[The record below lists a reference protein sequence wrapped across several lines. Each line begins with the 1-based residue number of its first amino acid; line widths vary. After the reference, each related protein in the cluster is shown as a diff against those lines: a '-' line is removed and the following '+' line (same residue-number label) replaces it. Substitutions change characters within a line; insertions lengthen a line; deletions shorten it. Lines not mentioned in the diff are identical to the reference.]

1 MLKTSLIFICLIS
14 SSWISAEDFE
24 DRDPLQQLNRKVYE
38 LNFEILDP
46 ALIKPLAT
54 LYDCLTPRP
63 VRIGINNFF
72 SNLDEIPNAVNSL
85 LQGKIGQ
92 AANDTSR
99 FIVNSVFG
107 LGGVFDVA
115 TDAGMQPS
123 QGEDFGQTLAVWGVS
138 EGPYLM
144 LPFLGPSTL
153 RDAPSNIL
161 DSFLDPFAYNDNYGM
176 RAGIKAIDIV
186 ALRAELLG
194 IDDVM
199 SGDKYIFVRDVYLQN
214 REYVIADGAIE
225 DDFDDLEDY

>member
-46 ALIKPLAT
+46 ALIKPIAT
-54 LYDCLTPRP
+54 LYDRLTPRS

-92 AANDTSR
+92 AANDTGR

-107 LGGVFDVA
+107 LGGVFDIA

-153 RDAPSNIL
+153 RDAPSNVL

-214 REYVIADGAIE
+214 REYMIADGAIE

>member
-24 DRDPLQQLNRKVYE
+24 DRDPLQQLNRKIYE

-54 LYDCLTPRP
+54 LYDRVTPRP

-92 AANDTSR
+92 AANDTGR

-153 RDAPSNIL
+153 RDAPSNVL
-161 DSFLDPFAYNDNYGM
+161 DSFLEPFAYNDNYGM

>member
-24 DRDPLQQLNRKVYE
+24 DRDPLQQLNRTVYE

-54 LYDCLTPRP
+54 LYDRLTPRP

-92 AANDTSR
+92 AANDTGR

-107 LGGVFDVA
+107 LGGVFDIA

-153 RDAPSNIL
+153 RDAPSNVL

>member
-46 ALIKPLAT
+46 ALIKPIAT
-54 LYDCLTPRP
+54 LYDRLTPRP

-72 SNLDEIPNAVNSL
+72 SNLDEVPNAVNSL

-92 AANDTSR
+92 AANDTGR

-107 LGGVFDVA
+107 LGGVFDIA

-123 QGEDFGQTLAVWGVS
+123 QVEDFGQTLAVWGVS

-153 RDAPSNIL
+153 RDAPSNVL

>member
-54 LYDCLTPRP
+54 LYDRLTPRP

-92 AANDTSR
+92 AANDTGR

-115 TDAGMQPS
+115 TDAGMQSS

>member
-54 LYDCLTPRP
+54 LYDRLTPRP

-92 AANDTSR
+92 AANDTGR

-115 TDAGMQPS
+115 NDAGMQPS

>member
-1 MLKTSLIFICLIS
+1 MPKTSLIFICLIF

-46 ALIKPLAT
+46 ALIKPIARLH
-54 LYDCLTPRP
+54 DRFTPRP

-92 AANDTSR
+92 AANDTGR

-153 RDAPSNIL
+153 RDAPSNVL

>member
-14 SSWISAEDFE
+14 ASWISAEDFE

-46 ALIKPLAT
+46 ALIKPIAT
-54 LYDCLTPRP
+54 LYDRLTPRP
-63 VRIGINNFF
+63 VRFGINNFF

-92 AANDTSR
+92 AANDTGR

-107 LGGVFDVA
+107 LGGVFDIA

-153 RDAPSNIL
+153 RDAPSNVL

-214 REYVIADGAIE
+214 REYMIADGAIE

>member
-1 MLKTSLIFICLIS
+1 MLKTSLIFICLIA
-14 SSWISAEDFE
+14 SSWVFAEDSE
-24 DRDPLQQLNRKVYE
+24 DSDPLEQINRKVYE

-54 LYDCLTPRP
+54 LYDRLTPRP

-92 AANDTSR
+92 AANDTGR

-153 RDAPSNIL
+153 RDAPSNVL

>member
-54 LYDCLTPRP
+54 LYDRLTPRP

-92 AANDTSR
+92 AANDTGR

-107 LGGVFDVA
+107 LGGVFDIA

-153 RDAPSNIL
+153 RDAPSNVL

>member
-14 SSWISAEDFE
+14 SGWISAEDFE
-24 DRDPLQQLNRKVYE
+24 DRDPLQQVNRKVYE

-54 LYDCLTPRP
+54 LYDRLTPRP

-92 AANDTSR
+92 AANDTGR

-107 LGGVFDVA
+107 LGGVFDIA

-153 RDAPSNIL
+153 RDAPSNVL

>member
-54 LYDCLTPRP
+54 LYDRLTPRP

-92 AANDTSR
+92 AANDTGR

-115 TDAGMQPS
+115 TDAGMQLS

-153 RDAPSNIL
+153 RDAPSNVL

>member
-1 MLKTSLIFICLIS
+1 MLKTSLIFICLIA
-14 SSWISAEDFE
+14 SSWVFAEDSE
-24 DRDPLQQLNRKVYE
+24 DSDPLEQINRKVYK

-46 ALIKPLAT
+46 ALIKPIAT
-54 LYDCLTPRP
+54 LYDRLTPRP
-63 VRIGINNFF
+63 VRVGINNFF

-92 AANDTSR
+92 AANDTGR

>member
-46 ALIKPLAT
+46 ALIKPIAT
-54 LYDCLTPRP
+54 LYDRLTPRP
-63 VRIGINNFF
+63 VRIGISNFF
-72 SNLDEIPNAVNSL
+72 SNLDEIPSAVNSL

-92 AANDTSR
+92 AANDTGR

-107 LGGVFDVA
+107 LGGVFDIA

-153 RDAPSNIL
+153 RDAPSNVL

-176 RAGIKAIDIV
+176 RASIKAIDIV

-214 REYVIADGAIE
+214 REYVITDGAIE

>member
-14 SSWISAEDFE
+14 SGWTSAEDFE
-24 DRDPLQQLNRKVYE
+24 DRDPLQQLNRKVYK
-38 LNFEILDP
+38 LNFEVLDP
-46 ALIKPLAT
+46 ALIKPIAT
-54 LYDCLTPRP
+54 LYDRLTPRP

-92 AANDTSR
+92 AANDTGR

-107 LGGVFDVA
+107 LGGVFDIA

-153 RDAPSNIL
+153 RDAPSNVL

-214 REYVIADGAIE
+214 REYVIADGALE

>member
-46 ALIKPLAT
+46 ALIKPIAT
-54 LYDCLTPRP
+54 LYDRLTPRP

-92 AANDTSR
+92 AANDTGR

-107 LGGVFDVA
+107 LGGVFDIA

-153 RDAPSNIL
+153 RDAPSNVL

-214 REYVIADGAIE
+214 REYVIADGALE

>member
-54 LYDCLTPRP
+54 LYDRLTPRP

-72 SNLDEIPNAVNSL
+72 SNLDEIPNAVNSI

-92 AANDTSR
+92 AANDTGR
-99 FIVNSVFG
+99 FIVNSVLG
-107 LGGVFDVA
+107 LGGVFDIA
-115 TDAGMQPS
+115 TDAGMQLS

-153 RDAPSNIL
+153 RDAPSNVL

>member
-46 ALIKPLAT
+46 ALIKPIAT
-54 LYDCLTPRP
+54 LYDRLTPRP
-63 VRIGINNFF
+63 VRIGISNFF

-92 AANDTSR
+92 AANDTGR

-107 LGGVFDVA
+107 LGGVFDIA

-144 LPFLGPSTL
+144 LPFIGPSTL
-153 RDAPSNIL
+153 RDAPSNVL

>member
-46 ALIKPLAT
+46 ALIKPIAT
-54 LYDCLTPRP
+54 LYDRLTPRP

-72 SNLDEIPNAVNSL
+72 SNLDEVPNAVNSL

-92 AANDTSR
+92 AANDTGR

-107 LGGVFDVA
+107 LGGVFDIA

-153 RDAPSNIL
+153 RDAPSNVL

>member
-46 ALIKPLAT
+46 ALIKPIAT
-54 LYDCLTPRP
+54 LYDRLTPRP

-92 AANDTSR
+92 AANDTGR

-153 RDAPSNIL
+153 RDAPSNVL

-214 REYVIADGAIE
+214 REYVIADGALE

>member
-24 DRDPLQQLNRKVYE
+24 DSDPLQQLNRKVYE

-46 ALIKPLAT
+46 AIIKPIAT
-54 LYDCLTPRP
+54 LYDRLTPRP

-72 SNLDEIPNAVNSL
+72 SNLDEIPNAVNSI

-92 AANDTSR
+92 AANDTGR

-107 LGGVFDVA
+107 LGGVFDIA
-115 TDAGMQPS
+115 TDAGMPPS

>member
-14 SSWISAEDFE
+14 SSWILAEDFE

-54 LYDCLTPRP
+54 LYDRLTPRP

-92 AANDTSR
+92 AANDTGR

>member
-46 ALIKPLAT
+46 ALIKPIAT
-54 LYDCLTPRP
+54 LYDRLTPRP

-92 AANDTSR
+92 AANDTGR

-153 RDAPSNIL
+153 RDAPSNVL

>member
-46 ALIKPLAT
+46 ALIKPIAT
-54 LYDCLTPRP
+54 LYDRLTPRP

-92 AANDTSR
+92 AANDTGR

-107 LGGVFDVA
+107 LGGVFDIA

-153 RDAPSNIL
+153 RDAPSNVL

-214 REYVIADGAIE
+214 REYMIADGAIE

>member
-24 DRDPLQQLNRKVYE
+24 DRDPLQQLNRTVYE

-54 LYDCLTPRP
+54 LYDRLTPRP

-92 AANDTSR
+92 AANDTGR

-153 RDAPSNIL
+153 RDAPSNVL

>member
-1 MLKTSLIFICLIS
+1 MLKPSLIFICLIS

-46 ALIKPLAT
+46 ALIKPIAT
-54 LYDCLTPRP
+54 LYDRLTPRP

-85 LQGKIGQ
+85 LQGKTGQ
-92 AANDTSR
+92 AANDTGR

-107 LGGVFDVA
+107 LGGVFDIA

-153 RDAPSNIL
+153 RDAPSNVL

>member
-24 DRDPLQQLNRKVYE
+24 DRDPLQQLNRTVYE

-54 LYDCLTPRP
+54 LYDRLSPRP

-92 AANDTSR
+92 AANDTGR

-107 LGGVFDVA
+107 LGGVFDIA
-115 TDAGMQPS
+115 TDAGMQLS

-153 RDAPSNIL
+153 RDAPSNVL

>member
-46 ALIKPLAT
+46 ALIKPIAT
-54 LYDCLTPRP
+54 LYDRLTPRP

-92 AANDTSR
+92 AANYTGR
-99 FIVNSVFG
+99 FIINSVFG
-107 LGGVFDVA
+107 LGGVFDIA

-153 RDAPSNIL
+153 RDAPSNVL

-214 REYVIADGAIE
+214 REYVIADGALE

>member
-14 SSWISAEDFE
+14 SGWTSAEDFE

-54 LYDCLTPRP
+54 LYDRLTPRP

-92 AANDTSR
+92 AANDTGR

-153 RDAPSNIL
+153 RDAPSNVL

-214 REYVIADGAIE
+214 REYVIADGALE

>member
-24 DRDPLQQLNRKVYE
+24 DRDPLQQLNRKIYE

-54 LYDCLTPRP
+54 LYDRVTPRP

-92 AANDTSR
+92 AANDTGR

-107 LGGVFDVA
+107 LGGVIDIA

-144 LPFLGPSTL
+144 FPFLGPSTL
-153 RDAPSNIL
+153 RVAPSNVL

>member
-14 SSWISAEDFE
+14 SSWILAEDLE

-54 LYDCLTPRP
+54 LYDRLTPRP

-92 AANDTSR
+92 AANDTGR

>member
-14 SSWISAEDFE
+14 SSWILAEDFE

-54 LYDCLTPRP
+54 LYDRLTPRP

-92 AANDTSR
+92 AANDTGR

-153 RDAPSNIL
+153 RDAPSNVL

>member
-46 ALIKPLAT
+46 ALIKPIAT
-54 LYDCLTPRP
+54 LYDRLTPRP
-63 VRIGINNFF
+63 VRIGISNFF

-92 AANDTSR
+92 AANDTGR

-107 LGGVFDVA
+107 LGGVFDIA

-153 RDAPSNIL
+153 RDAPSNVL

-176 RAGIKAIDIV
+176 RASIKAIDIV

-214 REYVIADGAIE
+214 REYVITDGAIE

>member
-14 SSWISAEDFE
+14 SSWIFAEDFE

-46 ALIKPLAT
+46 ALIKPIAT
-54 LYDCLTPRP
+54 LYDRLTPRP
-63 VRIGINNFF
+63 VRIGISNFF

-92 AANDTSR
+92 AANDTGR

-107 LGGVFDVA
+107 LGGVFDIA

-153 RDAPSNIL
+153 RDAPSNVL
-161 DSFLDPFAYNDNYGM
+161 DSFLDPFAYNDNYGV

>member
-54 LYDCLTPRP
+54 LYDRLTPRP

-72 SNLDEIPNAVNSL
+72 SNLDEIPNAVNSI

-92 AANDTSR
+92 AANDTGR

-107 LGGVFDVA
+107 LGGVFDIA

>member
-46 ALIKPLAT
+46 ALIKPIAT
-54 LYDCLTPRP
+54 LYDRLTPRP
-63 VRIGINNFF
+63 VRIGISNFF

-92 AANDTSR
+92 AANDTGR

-107 LGGVFDVA
+107 LGGVFDIA

-161 DSFLDPFAYNDNYGM
+161 DSFLDPFAYNDNYEM

-214 REYVIADGAIE
+214 REYMIADGAIE

>member
-24 DRDPLQQLNRKVYE
+24 DRDPLQQLNRKVYK
-38 LNFEILDP
+38 LNFEVLDP

-54 LYDCLTPRP
+54 LYDRLTPRP

-92 AANDTSR
+92 AANDTGR

-107 LGGVFDVA
+107 LGGVFDIA

-153 RDAPSNIL
+153 RDAPSNVL

-214 REYVIADGAIE
+214 REYVIADGALE

>member
-1 MLKTSLIFICLIS
+1 MLKILLIFISLIAANWTFS
-14 SSWISAEDFE
+14 DEFE
-24 DRDPLQQLNRKVYE
+24 GSDPLQNLNRKIHE

-46 ALIKPLAT
+46 ALIKPAAT
-54 LYDCLTPRP
+54 IYDRLTPRLI
-63 VRIGINNFF
+63 RIGVNNFF

-92 AANDTSR
+92 AANDTGR
-99 FIVNSVFG
+99 FIVNSIFG
-107 LGGVFDVA
+107 LGGFLDVA
-115 TDAGMQPS
+115 TDAGIQPS

-138 EGPYLM
+138 NGPYLM
-144 LPFLGPSTL
+144 LPFIGPSTL
-153 RDAPSNIL
+153 RDAPSNVL

-176 RAGIKAIDIV
+176 RAGIKAIDII

>member
-1 MLKTSLIFICLIS
+1 
-14 SSWISAEDFE
+14 
-24 DRDPLQQLNRKVYE
+24 
-38 LNFEILDP
+38 
-46 ALIKPLAT
+46 
-54 LYDCLTPRP
+54 

-92 AANDTSR
+92 AANDTGR

-107 LGGVFDVA
+107 LGGVFDIA

-153 RDAPSNIL
+153 RDAPSNVL

-176 RAGIKAIDIV
+176 RASIKAIDIV

-214 REYVIADGAIE
+214 REYVITDGAIE